1 MQCRQ
6 NFLTTCANG
15 NKVEN
20 IEVQLSE
27 KVQEGNWYLEGKLW
41 CREKYWQAQLF
52 TLSHRI
58 NSTWDWY
65 STSRKGYRKQ
75 KQLKLLLCI
84 QIVHAII

>member
-27 KVQEGNWYLEGKLW
+27 KVQEGNCDLEGKLR

-52 TLSHRI
+52 TLSHRM

-84 QIVHAII
+84 QIAHAIS